1 MNITYNEIPKEIPK
15 EPTSRQRTF
24 IRYFTAIL
32 TDLVVLGLFNQFWDR
47 VEISSFTVA
56 LAAAVLLQVL
66 LKFTVFLEHKVG
78 NYINKHSKK
87 FTKLKRGLAAWAI
100 LFTSKLIILEAL
112 NIAFGDDMNFIGR
125 WHGLVPFIVVVIVI
139 FIAEALTNWF
149 YNFLGDKP
157 EQGE

>member
-1 MNITYNEIPKEIPK
+1 MNTTSNAVLK

-32 TDLVVLGLFNQFWDR
+32 TDLVVLGLFNQYWDR

-78 NYINKHSKK
+78 DYINKHSKK
-87 FTKLKRGLAAWAI
+87 FTKFKRIFAAWAI
-100 LFTSKLIILEAL
+100 LFVSKLVILEAI

-139 FIAEALTNWF
+139 FIAEAMNNWF